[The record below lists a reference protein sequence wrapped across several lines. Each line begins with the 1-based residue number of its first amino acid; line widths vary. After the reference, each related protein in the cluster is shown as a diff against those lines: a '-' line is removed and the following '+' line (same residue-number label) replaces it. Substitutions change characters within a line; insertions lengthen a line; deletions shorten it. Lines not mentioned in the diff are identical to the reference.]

1 MSKIIIYTQDDCPPC
16 NFLKNYLTEQHINF
30 IEKNIKYPS
39 YRNEM
44 LEYDAFSTPFILLNE
59 EPMYHV
65 DLEKINKIFDIQ
77 L

>member
-1 MSKIIIYTQDDCPPC
+1 
-16 NFLKNYLTEQHINF
+16 
-30 IEKNIKYPS
+30 
-39 YRNEM
+39 M

-65 DLEKINKIFDIQ
+65 DLEKINRIFDIQ